1 MAPEILEGRK
11 YSGES
16 VDIYAL
22 GVVLFCMVTAS
33 NPFNG
38 LDRIPSGQTTIGADK
53 LYQLFCTNKQTYWG
67 RYGQLN
73 LSEEFKSLIDMM
85 LNPAPAQRPSY
96 ADLIIHPWLRNAL
109 EECSLEQACQE
120 LAERKAIR
128 E

>member
-1 MAPEILEGRK
+1 MAPEILEGRS

-53 LYQLFCTNKQTYWG
+53 LYQLFSTNKQTYCG

-85 LNPAPAQRPSY
+85 LNATPAQRPSY
-96 ADLIIHPWLRNAL
+96 ADLIIHPWLQNAL